1 MFIYGI
7 IKVVIDMSNR
17 DEFLEDIKDVKF
29 TSIDN
34 YGYYKKYLE
43 SKVSNVIDIVTSKYK
58 NPENIENLDYIVA
71 GIYLALKNILPDGI
85 GFRIEYRE
93 KSFRSTQ
100 KSSGSEILRSD
111 VDKITKDIFGM
122 KVIITDIDSAL
133 EFGDDSTNFD
143 KLNELQNTRINNI
156 NFIEATRKWLNSD
169 STHIIKTE
177 DEYYKKLIGLL
188 DRLNQSTYPECTS
201 ETEVPYSEK
210 LDITRK
216 IYTNKKEQDQFSFN
230 VSREQMN
237 TMTELLDE
245 LEDRLD
251 DKLEREILKTYLP
264 KALSSNLVSNI
275 LNVNYSY
282 EKETIKSNGYVADF
296 YAIHVNTPNKN
307 NEDDGK
313 ETKDDNEFAIE
324 LQAQS
329 FYRYLCGKIGIAYHN
344 GMLGKSINID
354 SLFELVDPNDSMT
367 LEYYL
372 KILNQVPISVFEKGI
387 IETEHSPLIQKVEE
401 AYKHIKIK
409 DTIKFDNLDYNM
421 NEYLINLAK
430 YVASN
435 MSVCRSSHNL
445 TTPTVAIEHKGL
457 AAGFSDV
464 LRRKDGI
471 SCLAQLLVD
480 RVESI
485 VDSIDNNSDLL
496 PKYTTLTVRD
506 IINHSNKLKQKQIE
520 TDNSR
525 EDTSR

>member
-17 DEFLEDIKDVKF
+17 DEFLEKIKNVEFKSKD
-29 TSIDN
+29 D
-34 YGYYKKYLE
+34 YKEYLE
-43 SKVSNVIDIVTSKYK
+43 NKVSDVIDIVTSKYK

-71 GIYLALKNILPDGI
+71 GIYLSLKNVLPDGI

-100 KSSGSEILRSD
+100 KSSSSEILRSD
-111 VDKITKDIFGM
+111 VEKITKDIFGM
-122 KVIITDIDSAL
+122 KIIITDIDSAL
-133 EFGDDSTNFD
+133 EFDDESINFD
-143 KLNELQNTRINNI
+143 KLIELQNIRIKNI
-156 NFIEATRKWLNSD
+156 SFIETTRNWLNSD
-169 STHIIKTE
+169 STHTIKTE
-177 DEYYKKLIGLL
+177 DEYYKKLKELL
-188 DRLNQSTYPECTS
+188 ECLNKSTYPECTT
-201 ETEVPYSEK
+201 EVEVPYSEK
-210 LDITRK
+210 LDIIKK
-216 IYTNKKEQDQFSFN
+216 IYTKKKEQDQLSFN

-237 TMTELLDE
+237 TMSELLSE

-275 LNVNYSY
+275 LNVKYSY
-282 EKETIKSNGYVADF
+282 EKETIKPNGYVADF
-296 YAIHVNTPNKN
+296 YAIHVNAPDKN
-307 NEDDGK
+307 NGDGNDGK
-313 ETKDDNEFAIE
+313 ETKNDNEFVIE

-329 FYRYLCGKIGIAYHN
+329 FYRYLCGKTGIAYHN
-344 GMLGKSINID
+344 GILGKSINID
-354 SLFELVDPNDSMT
+354 SLFELVDPNDTMT
-367 LEYYL
+367 LETYL
-372 KILNQVPISVFEKGI
+372 IILSQVPISTFEKGI

-421 NEYLINLAK
+421 NEYLMNLAK

-435 MSVCRSSHNL
+435 MSVCRSSHDL

-464 LRRKDGI
+464 LRKKDGI

-485 VDSIDNNSDLL
+485 VDTIDNNSDLL

-520 TDNSR
+520 TNNSR